1 MKISIKLFPLIIL
14 STQAA
19 TALAADNTAVDT
31 SQWECKYCAFEK
43 GFSGT
48 VDLGFGYVS
57 DDSFKFGEYNG
68 LYQKGGYFIGDAAL
82 SARGEDAHYWNVDAS
97 NLGLDSRSLGVEGG
111 KQGTYKVILKYDE
124 LPHYISDSAATPF
137 LGSGTDTLTLP
148 GTWVAGSSTAGMTD
162 LANSIQQ
169 VDLETKR
176 KRLDLGVSL
185 AAVRDWEFAVNVR
198 HETKEGT
205 QKIAGTFF
213 FNAAQ
218 LVQPIDYETN
228 QVDVSASYLGSK
240 WQARLAYY
248 GSTFSNNNSSLT
260 WGNPYDSGL
269 TGADKGQLALA
280 PDNEFHQIL
289 ASAGYS
295 FSDKTRASADIALGH
310 MTQNQAFLA
319 PTLNASVPG
328 GVPAL
333 PQSSLD
339 GSVDT
344 LNANLKVVST
354 LTDKWRLNAA
364 FIYDDRNNKTPQAAY
379 TWVTTD
385 LFVNPATRTN
395 LPYSFTKSTA
405 KLSADYRA
413 TVRTRASA
421 GYDYETMERTYQEV
435 AKTTENTIWGK
446 VNTRALENLDVMFK
460 LAYADRG
467 NSGYVVVPEISP
479 PENPL
484 LRKYNMASR
493 TRDSA
498 GLRADMNAWQ
508 TVNFGLGVD
517 YANDDYSKS
526 QIGLTESTDVTYS
539 ADASA
544 LLAKN
549 TSMHLYLTR
558 EKIKSNQAGSQTFS
572 TPDWTGENNDT
583 VDTAGFGVK
592 HTVTKNKF
600 DVGADYTISHARG
613 EVTVYTGASDPGF
626 PDLVSKL
633 GSLKFYA
640 NYRIKENISL
650 NGSYWYES
658 YKSEN
663 WQLNGVA
670 PDTISNVLALGEQP
684 PSYYVNVVMLSL
696 RYKF

>member
-1 MKISIKLFPLIIL
+1 MKSTTKLFPLILL
-14 STQAA
+14 SVQAA
-19 TALAADNTAVDT
+19 TAAAADNTAVDT
-31 SQWECKYCAFEK
+31 SEWTCKYCAFEE

-48 VDLGFGYVS
+48 IDLGLGNVS

-68 LYQKGGYFIGDAAL
+68 LNEKGGYFIGDTSL
-82 SARGEDAHYWNVDAS
+82 RWRGENANYWNLDAS
-97 NLGLDSRSLGVEGG
+97 NLGLDTRSLGAEGG
-111 KQGTYKVILKYDE
+111 KQGTYKLILQYDE
-124 LPHYISDSAATPF
+124 LPHYISDSASTPY

-148 GTWVAGSSTAGMTD
+148 GTWVPAGTTAGMTD
-162 LANSIQQ
+162 LAASLKP

-176 KRLDLGVSL
+176 KRVGVGLSLDF
-185 AAVRDWEFAVNVR
+185 VRDWKFAVNVR

-205 QKIAGTFF
+205 QRIAGTFF

-218 LVQPIDYETN
+218 LVQPVDYVTD
-228 QVDVSASYLGSK
+228 QVDASASYTGSK

-248 GSTFSNNNSSLT
+248 GSIFSNNNTSLT
-260 WGNPYDSGL
+260 WENPYTSTPGVD
-269 TGADKGQLALA
+269 DKGQLALA

-295 FSDKTRASADIALGH
+295 FSDKTRASADIAFGH
-310 MTQNQAFLA
+310 MTQNQAYLA
-319 PTLNASVPG
+319 PTLNTTLV
-328 GVPAL
+328 VPAL
-333 PQSSLD
+333 PQNSLD

-344 LNANLKVVST
+344 LNANLKLVSA
-354 LTDKWRLNAA
+354 LTDKLRLNAG

-379 TWVTTD
+379 PWVTTD
-385 LFVNPATRTN
+385 TILNPARTN

-413 TVRTRASA
+413 TARTRASA
-421 GYDYETMERTYQEV
+421 GFDYETNDRTYQEV
-435 AKTTENTIWGK
+435 AKTKENTFWGK
-446 VNTRALENLDVMFK
+446 VNTRAMDNLDLMFK
-460 LAYADRG
+460 LAHADRD

-498 GLRADMNAWQ
+498 GLRADVNAWK
-508 TVNFGLGVD
+508 TVNLGFGVD

-526 QIGLTESTDVTYS
+526 QIGLTESRDVTYG
-539 ADASA
+539 ADAST

-549 TSMHLYLTR
+549 TSLYVYLTR
-558 EKIKSNQAGSQTFS
+558 EQIKSKQAGSQLFS

-583 VDTAGFGVK
+583 VDTAGIGVK
-592 HTVTKNKF
+592 HTVIKSKL
-600 DVGADYTISHARG
+600 DVGADYAISHSRG
-613 EVTVYTGASDPGF
+613 EVTVYTGAPDPAF
-626 PDLVSKL
+626 PDLISKL
-633 GSLKFYA
+633 GSVKLYA
-640 NYRIKENISL
+640 TYRIKDNISL
-650 NGSYWYES
+650 NGAYWYES

-663 WQLNGVA
+663 WQLDGVT
-670 PDTISNVLALGEQP
+670 PSTIPNVLTLGEQP
-684 PSYYVNVVMLSL
+684 PSYYVNVVMLTV

>member
-1 MKISIKLFPLIIL
+1 MKISNKLFPLIIL
-14 STQAA
+14 SAQAA
-19 TALAADNTAVDT
+19 TVAAADNTVPDT

-43 GFSGT
+43 GLTGT
-48 VDLGFGYVS
+48 VDLGIGYVS
-57 DDSFKFGEYNG
+57 EDSFKFGEYTG
-68 LYQKGGYFIGDAAL
+68 LYEKGAFFIGDAAL
-82 SARGEDAHYWNVDAS
+82 SSRGENANYLNVDAS
-97 NLGLDSRSLGVEGG
+97 NLGLDSRSLGIEGG
-111 KQGTYKVILKYDE
+111 KQGTYKLILKYDE
-124 LPHYISDSAATPF
+124 LPHYISDSASTPF

-148 GTWVAGSSTAGMTD
+148 GTWVPASNTAGMTD
-162 LANSIQQ
+162 LANSLKPI
-169 VDLETKR
+169 DLETKR
-176 KRLDLGVSL
+176 KRLGLGASLVS
-185 AAVRDWEFAVNVR
+185 VRDWEFAVNAT

-205 QKIAGTFF
+205 QRIAGTFF

-218 LVQPIDYETN
+218 LVQPVDYVTD
-228 QVDVSASYLGSK
+228 QVNVSASYLGSK

-248 GSTFSNNNSSLT
+248 GSMFSNNNASLT
-260 WGNPYDSGL
+260 WDNPYTS
-269 TGADKGQLALA
+269 TPGADDRGQLALA

-295 FSDKTRASADIALGH
+295 FSDKTRASADIALGR

-319 PTLNASVPG
+319 STLNTSLV
-328 GVPAL
+328 VPAL

-344 LNANLKVVST
+344 LNADIKLVSA
-354 LTDKWRLNAA
+354 LTEKWRLNAA

-379 TWVTTD
+379 SWVTTD
-385 LFVNPATRTN
+385 QIVNPARTN
-395 LPYSFTKSTA
+395 LPYSFTKSTG

-413 TVRTRASA
+413 TARTRASI

-446 VNTRALENLDVMFK
+446 ANTRAMDNLDVMFK
-460 LAYADRG
+460 LAYADRS

-498 GLRADMNAWQ
+498 GLRADLNAWQ
-508 TVNFGLGVD
+508 TVNFGFGVD
-517 YANDDYSKS
+517 YAKDDYSES
-526 QIGLTESTDVTYS
+526 QIGLTKSSDVTYS

-549 TSMHLYLTR
+549 TSLHLYLNR
-558 EKIKSNQAGSQTFS
+558 ENIKSNQTGSQTFS

-583 VDTAGFGVK
+583 VDTAGIGVK

-600 DVGADYTISHARG
+600 DVGADYTMSHSRG
-613 EVTVYTGASDPGF
+613 EVTAYTGAPDPAF

-633 GSLKFYA
+633 GSIKLYA
-640 NYRIKENISL
+640 NYRIKDNILL

-658 YKSEN
+658 YKSED
-663 WQLNGVA
+663 WHLYGVT

-684 PSYYVNVVMLSL
+684 PSYYMNVFMLSL

>member
-14 STQAA
+14 SAQAA
-19 TALAADNTAVDT
+19 TAAADVTAVDT
-31 SQWECKYCAFEK
+31 SQWACKFCTFEE

-48 VDLGFGYVS
+48 VDLGLGNVS
-57 DDSFKFGEYNG
+57 DNSFKFGEYNG
-68 LYQKGGYFIGDAAL
+68 LNEKGAFLIGDAAL
-82 SARGEDAHYWNVDAS
+82 RARGENANYWNVDAS
-97 NLGLDSRSLGVEGG
+97 NLGLDTRSLGVEGG
-111 KQGTYKVILKYDE
+111 TQGTYKLIFKYDE
-124 LPHYISDSAATPF
+124 LPHFISDSAATPY

-148 GTWVAGSSTAGMTD
+148 GTWVKAGSTAGMTA
-162 LANSIQQ
+162 LATSLQP

-176 KRLDLGVSL
+176 KRLGLGVSL
-185 AAVRDWEFAVNVR
+185 VSVRDWEFAVNVR

-205 QKIAGTFF
+205 QRIAGTFF

-218 LVQPIDYETN
+218 LVQPVDYVTD
-228 QVDVSASYLGSK
+228 QVDVSASYIGSK

-248 GSTFSNNNSSLT
+248 GSTFSNNNTSLT
-260 WGNPYDSGL
+260 WANPYTSTAGVD
-269 TGADKGQLALA
+269 DKCQLALA

-295 FSDKTRASADIALGH
+295 FSDKTRASADIAVGR
-310 MTQNQAFLA
+310 MTQNQGYLA
-319 PTLNASVPG
+319 ATLNSSLV
-328 GVPAL
+328 VPAL

-344 LNANLKVVST
+344 LNANLKVVSM
-354 LTDKWRLNAA
+354 LTDKLRLNAA
-364 FIYDDRNNKTPQAAY
+364 YIYDDRNNKTPQAAY
-379 TWVTTD
+379 PWVTTD
-385 LFVNPATRTN
+385 QIVNAARTN
-395 LPYSFTKSTA
+395 LPYSFTNSTA

-413 TVRTRASA
+413 TTRTRASA
-421 GYDYETMERTYQEV
+421 GFDYDTKERTYQEV
-435 AKTTENTIWGK
+435 AKTTENTYWGK
-446 VNTRALENLDVMFK
+446 VNTRARDNLDLMLK
-460 LAYADRG
+460 LAHADRS

-498 GLRADMNAWQ
+498 GLRADVSAWQ
-508 TVNFGLGVD
+508 TVNLGFGMD

-526 QIGLTESTDVTYS
+526 QIGLTESRDVTYS

-549 TSMHLYLTR
+549 TSLHLYLTR
-558 EKIKSNQAGSQTFS
+558 EQIKSNQAGSQLFS

-583 VDTAGFGVK
+583 VDTAGIGVK
-592 HTVTKNKF
+592 HAVIKNRL
-600 DVGADYTISHARG
+600 DVGADYTISHSRG
-613 EVTVYTGASDPGF
+613 EVTVYTGAPDPAF
-626 PDLVSKL
+626 PDLISKL
-633 GSLKFYA
+633 GIVKLYA
-640 NYRIKENISL
+640 SYRIKDNMSL
-650 NGSYWYES
+650 NGAYWYES
-658 YKSEN
+658 YRNEN
-663 WQLNGVA
+663 WQLNGVT
-670 PDTISNVLALGEQP
+670 PSTISNVLAFGEQP

>member
-1 MKISIKLFPLIIL
+1 MKISIKLFPLFLL
-14 STQAA
+14 SAQAA
-19 TALAADNTAVDT
+19 TALAADNAVPDT
-31 SQWECKYCAFEK
+31 SQWVCKFCAFDE

-48 VDLGFGYVS
+48 VDFGIGNVS
-57 DDSFKFGEYNG
+57 EDSFKFGEYSG
-68 LYQKGGYFIGDAAL
+68 LYEKGVFLIGDAAL
-82 SARGEDAHYWNVDAS
+82 RSRGENANYWNVDAS

-111 KQGTYKVILKYDE
+111 KQGTYKIHFNYDE
-124 LPHYISDSAATPF
+124 LPHYISDSTATPF
-137 LGSGTDTLTLP
+137 LGSETDTLTLP
-148 GTWVAGSSTAGMTD
+148 GTWVPAGNTAGMTD
-162 LANSIQQ
+162 LANSLQP

-176 KRLDLGVSL
+176 KRLGLGVSL
-185 AAVRDWEFAVNVR
+185 ASVRDWEFAVNVR

-205 QKIAGTFF
+205 QRIAGTFF

-218 LVQPIDYETN
+218 LVQPVDYETN

-248 GSTFSNNNSSLT
+248 GSTFSNNNTSLT
-260 WGNPYDSGL
+260 WDNPYTSTPGVD
-269 TGADKGQLALA
+269 DRGQLALA
-280 PDNEFHQIL
+280 PDNEFHQVL

-295 FSDKTRASADIALGH
+295 FSDKTRASADIALGR

-319 PTLNASVPG
+319 PTLNTGLV
-328 GVPAL
+328 VPAL

-344 LNANLKVVST
+344 LNANLKVVSA

-379 TWVTTD
+379 PWVTTD
-385 LFVNPATRTN
+385 QILNPARTN

-413 TVRTRASA
+413 TARTRAAA

-446 VNTRALENLDVMFK
+446 VNTRALDNLDVVFK
-460 LAYADRG
+460 LAYADRS

-498 GLRADMNAWQ
+498 GLRADLSAWQ
-508 TVNFGLGVD
+508 TVNFGVGVD

-526 QIGLTESTDVTYS
+526 QIGLTQSRDVTYS

-549 TSMHLYLTR
+549 TSLHLYLTR
-558 EKIKSNQAGSQTFS
+558 ENIKSNQSGSQTFS

-583 VDTAGFGVK
+583 VDTAGIGVK
-592 HTVTKNKF
+592 HTVTRNKF
-600 DVGADYTISHARG
+600 DVGADYTISHSRG
-613 EVTVYTGASDPGF
+613 EVTVYTGAPDPAF
-626 PDLVSKL
+626 PDLISKL
-633 GSLKFYA
+633 GSVKLYA
-640 NYRIKENISL
+640 TYHIKENIL
-650 NGSYWYES
+650 LKGAYWYES

-663 WQLNGVA
+663 WQLDGVN

-684 PSYYVNVVMLSL
+684 PSYYVNVLMLSL